1 MTVEEVGD
9 DGVKATKEL
18 PFGFSMIHNLDA
30 NFVVCSFHHEV
41 SPAKARIVA
50 VGVRSFWLRA
60 PERARPQDPGEFP
73 RQPFLLTFAPSK
85 NSAGAA
91 GGDESASA
99 WLPTS
104 KMARATPGGPGWD

>member
-1 MTVEEVGD
+1 MRCPRCRAFPHCRTPR
-9 DGVKATKEL
+9 L
-18 PFGFSMIHNLDA
+18 
-30 NFVVCSFHHEV
+30 
-41 SPAKARIVA
+41 A
-50 VGVRSFWLRA
+50 VGVRSFWMRA
-60 PERARPQDPGEFP
+60 PERASPQDPGEFP

-104 KMARATPGGPGWD
+104 KMARAILGGPGGD